1 MLKKKIGIYALIL
14 AMAAAGLAGC
24 GTTEKAN
31 PSEKPLSKSGDKEG
45 DKSFSVVCTIFP
57 EYDWTKEILG
67 EHADDAEITYLLDN
81 GIDLHNYQP
90 TADDILTISSCD
102 LFVYVGG
109 ESDEWVENAL
119 AEATNKDM
127 KVINLMDVLG
137 DSAKVE
143 ELKEGMQE
151 SEHEHSHDH
160 NTDFED
166 YDVKD
171 RTLSEWDGSW
181 QSTYPLLLDGSLDEV
196 WEHKAE
202 EDDTMSAEDYKK
214 KYTTAYETDVVTIN
228 INAPEIEY
236 VTAEKSIKAEY
247 DYSGFYIRTKD
258 DGSKQVRYKF
268 EKKSGDDSAA
278 KYIVFSDHNIEPSEP
293 EHFHLYSG
301 NDGFDTLVE
310 EGTHFPTYYPSALTA
325 DDIVEEMT
333 GGESHDH
340 DHSKEVSTFE
350 DDEVKDRSLSDW
362 AGEWQSA
369 YPLVLDGSLD
379 EAWEHK
385 SEDGSMTAEEYKDYY
400 TIGYKTDISSVKIDG
415 DNITF
420 TYDDGKTV
428 SSDYEYTGYF
438 IQNWSTGTKAAMYRF
453 EAVDKESGAPVYI
466 EFNDHMIEPE
476 KAEHFH
482 LRMSNESYDAIVDP
496 EGNWPTFFDAALTP
510 DEVCDEVIGHGHS
523 DEDED
528 EEEHEHEDEHEE
540 EHEDE
545 HEHHHE
551 EGEEEY
557 DEHVWLSVKN
567 AKTICGA
574 IEKELEAIDPDNA
587 ADYKANLESYTAKLD
602 ELDNSFKTLVDS
614 ASSKTLVFGDRFPF
628 RYFVDDYGLDYYAA
642 FIGCS
647 AETEASFETIAFLAD
662 KVNELDC
669 GTIFTLENS
678 SKDIANSI
686 ISASGKSAE
695 IAELNSLQSI
705 SADDIANGTS
715 YLSIMQK
722 NYDVLAGVLK

>member
-14 AMAAAGLAGC
+14 AMATAGLAGC

-31 PSEKPLSKSGDKEG
+31 SSEKPLSKSGDKEG

-81 GIDLHNYQP
+81 GVDLHNYQP
-90 TADDILTISSCD
+90 TADDILKISSCD

-119 AEATNKDM
+119 AEANNEDM
-127 KVINLMDVLG
+127 KVVELMDVLG

-151 SEHEHSHDH
+151 DEHEH
-160 NTDFED
+160 E
-166 YDVKD
+166 
-171 RTLSEWDGSW
+171 
-181 QSTYPLLLDGSLDEV
+181 
-196 WEHKAE
+196 
-202 EDDTMSAEDYKK
+202 
-214 KYTTAYETDVVTIN
+214 
-228 INAPEIEY
+228 
-236 VTAEKSIKAEY
+236 
-247 DYSGFYIRTKD
+247 
-258 DGSKQVRYKF
+258 
-268 EKKSGDDSAA
+268 
-278 KYIVFSDHNIEPSEP
+278 
-293 EHFHLYSG
+293 
-301 NDGFDTLVE
+301 
-310 EGTHFPTYYPSALTA
+310 
-325 DDIVEEMT
+325 
-333 GGESHDH
+333 H

-400 TIGYKTDISSVKIDG
+400 TIGYKTDISSVNIDG

-496 EGNWPTFFDAALTP
+496 EVNWPTFFDAALTP

-602 ELDNSFKTLVDS
+602 ELDNSFKTLVDG
-614 ASSKTLVFGDRFPF
+614 ASSKTLIFGDRFPF

-647 AETEASFETIAFLAD
+647 AETEASFETIAFLAE